1 MRSSQTGICKNCMN
15 CILNGQGQKWRFQ
28 SLMVFL
34 QSDEFEKQSN
44 DCCMSNESDCIS
56 KLHKYF
62 RKIMRFRGENHFLL
76 TSQCL
81 PVYLK
86 ILILLFQDISTRCQF
101 EITQKKK
108 RSSRSFLRKQHKRK
122 NNCFILIKIGFF

>member
-1 MRSSQTGICKNCMN
+1 MQRVYAVLLEFLVAQTLTVSNHSCLKDVGE
-15 CILNGQGQKWRFQ
+15 R
-28 SLMVFL
+28 
-34 QSDEFEKQSN
+34 QSN
-44 DCCMSNESDCIS
+44 ARCMTSESDCIS

-62 RKIMRFRGENHFLL
+62 LKIMRFRGENHFLL

-108 RSSRSFLRKQHKRK
+108 KF
-122 NNCFILIKIGFF
+122 